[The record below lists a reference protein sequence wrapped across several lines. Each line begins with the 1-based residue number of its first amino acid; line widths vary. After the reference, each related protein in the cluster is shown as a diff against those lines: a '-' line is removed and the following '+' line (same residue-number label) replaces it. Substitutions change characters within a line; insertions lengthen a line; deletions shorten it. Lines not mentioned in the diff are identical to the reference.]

1 MTKIAFAVL
10 VTLGLTTA
18 HAADP
23 ALLGTELTA
32 NGANPAASADGVIPA
47 YTGGITKPPAGYR
60 RGQDHID
67 PFAADTPLYTIT
79 AQNKAQYAAR
89 LSAGQNAMF
98 ARHPETYRIDVYP
111 TRRACGL
118 PQAVYDETKKNRNH
132 P

>member
-47 YTGGITKPPAGYR
+47 YTGGITTPPAGYT
-60 RGQDHID
+60 RGRPALHHYG
-67 PFAADTPLYTIT
+67 A
-79 AQNKAQYAAR
+79 K
-89 LSAGQNAMF
+89 
-98 ARHPETYRIDVYP
+98 
-111 TRRACGL
+111 
-118 PQAVYDETKKNRNH
+118 
-132 P
+132 